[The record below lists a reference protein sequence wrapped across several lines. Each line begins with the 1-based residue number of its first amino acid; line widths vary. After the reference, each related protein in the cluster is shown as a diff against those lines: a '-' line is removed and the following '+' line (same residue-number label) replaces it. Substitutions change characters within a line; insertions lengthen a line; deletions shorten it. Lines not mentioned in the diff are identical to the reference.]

1 MKIQIPK
8 TFLEEEVEGAMGRA
22 LKKQNTNPVTPKQNT
37 AFGNSDGF
45 WTIEGVSYRGQT
57 HTVDLLKTLLDNGA
71 NKTQDEWV
79 EYTKTQKQNNGFY
92 TGDFPLYNSLFTAL
106 YERRNEKIA
115 EEIREF
121 LKEQFKKNWLTTLTR
136 IKYMPKGLDEI
147 IHNYNL
153 PDQYI
158 INETIIGPDGYLK
171 NAETNAQ
178 PALNAVL
185 GSKKTD
191 EIDEIYKWITGKD
204 TYIWRLNNKP
214 KKIEE
219 RVARFSANS
228 VRAYLNCNR
237 NPSGSYSSLGVRAAK
252 SP

>member
-8 TFLEEEVEGAMGRA
+8 TFLGEEVEGAIERV

-71 NKTQDEWV
+71 NKTQDEWA
-79 EYTKTQKQNNGFY
+79 EYSKISNFC

-106 YERRNEKIA
+106 FNRRNEKIA
-115 EEIREF
+115 EEIRKF
-121 LKEQFKKNWLTTLTR
+121 LKEQFEKNWLTTLTR

-178 PALNAVL
+178 PALSAVL
-185 GSKKTD
+185 
-191 EIDEIYKWITGKD
+191 
-204 TYIWRLNNKP
+204 
-214 KKIEE
+214 
-219 RVARFSANS
+219 
-228 VRAYLNCNR
+228 
-237 NPSGSYSSLGVRAAK
+237 
-252 SP
+252 